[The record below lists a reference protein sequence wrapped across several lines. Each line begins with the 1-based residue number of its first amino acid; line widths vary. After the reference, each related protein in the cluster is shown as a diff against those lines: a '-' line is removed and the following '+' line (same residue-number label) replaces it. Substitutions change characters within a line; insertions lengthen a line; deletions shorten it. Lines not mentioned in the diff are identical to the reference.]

1 MLSLVII
8 RIKFLALIRP
18 RGYVPSDG
26 FISGTGRR
34 RPRRREELRH
44 DSRESE
50 NDIEV
55 DQNTAE
61 TGETDEN
68 SDGSDSENS
77 NQSESETESTAP
89 PEDTSHESP
98 STQSE
103 PRPSVRPKRK
113 RLQRLLLASSE
124 DEERPGPSSAIDPLT
139 QIDTR
144 SRPSSRQTNSS
155 TKSRLRADPAQI
167 EIENT
172 HLNWISHT
180 QALRSPF
187 IPQIGDYCV
196 YVPAAH
202 QKYCDDLEKKLKCQ
216 LRHDDKIPKWFKK
229 SENYNREFKCK
240 IEKVDIEMCNLP
252 IFPKKPL
259 RWIVLKLDFSANPIT
274 ESKEKIEKLT
284 VKFAPL
290 SDCEEFLVFGPLYDQ
305 SVRQRYRKEFHFG
318 KKF

>member
-1 MLSLVII
+1 MLSLVLI

-44 DSRESE
+44 DSHESE
-50 NDIEV
+50 NDMEV

-103 PRPSVRPKRK
+103 PQPSVRPKRK
-113 RLQRLLLASSE
+113 RLRRLPPTDSSE

-139 QIDTR
+139 RIPAP

-155 TKSRLRADPAQI
+155 TKSRPRADPAQI
-167 EIENT
+167 ETENT

-202 QKYCDDLEKKLKCQ
+202 QKYCDDLENKLKCQ

-229 SENYNREFKCK
+229 SENFHHEFKCK
-240 IEKVDIEMCNLP
+240 IEKVDIEMCNLR

-259 RWIVLKLDFSANPIT
+259 RWIVLILNFSANPIT

-290 SDCEEFLVFGPLYDQ
+290 TDCEEFLVFGPLYDV
-305 SVRQRYRKEFHFG
+305 SVRQRYRIELQF
-318 KKF
+318 

>member
-1 MLSLVII
+1 M
-8 RIKFLALIRP
+8 
-18 RGYVPSDG
+18 
-26 FISGTGRR
+26 
-34 RPRRREELRH
+34 
-44 DSRESE
+44 
-50 NDIEV
+50 EV

-103 PRPSVRPKRK
+103 PQPSVRPKRK
-113 RLQRLLLASSE
+113 RLRRLPPTDSSE

-139 QIDTR
+139 RIPAP

-155 TKSRLRADPAQI
+155 KSTKSRPRADPAQI
-167 EIENT
+167 ETENT

-202 QKYCDDLEKKLKCQ
+202 QKYCNDLENKLKCQ

-229 SENYNREFKCK
+229 SENFHHEFKCK
-240 IEKVDIEMCNLP
+240 IEKVDIEMCNLR

-259 RWIVLKLDFSANPIT
+259 RWIVLILNFSANPIT

-290 SDCEEFLVFGPLYDQ
+290 TDCEEFLVFGPLYDV
-305 SVRQRYRKEFHFG
+305 SVRQRYRIEFQF
-318 KKF
+318 